1 MWISEKK
8 PTEKTIL
15 NLNKQDEYFILKIT
29 ESKNGWFKVVHA
41 RGAEI
46 GLIKIP
52 GETGWIHNSYGIE
65 AETRR
70 DVTLLDKPQKGNIAG
85 TIGVENQVVIK
96 DRYSNWVKVEYK
108 ELTGWIESK
117 WLCGN
122 PFTTCP

>member
-1 MWISEKK
+1 MNIRKK
-8 PTEKTIL
+8 TNGKTIL
-15 NLNKQDEYFILKIT
+15 NRNKQDEYFILKIT

-46 GLIKIP
+46 GLIKIL
-52 GETGWIHNSYGIE
+52 GEADWIRNSCVIE
-65 AETRR
+65 AGTRR

-117 WLCGN
+117 WVCGN

>member
-52 GETGWIHNSYGIE
+52 GEAGWIHNSCVIE
-65 AETRR
+65 AGTRR

-117 WLCGN
+117 WVCGN